1 VNYNKYLKHVF
12 VCTNQRSLDR
22 GSQDCASCGGNELR
36 LQLVKLVNKH
46 GLKGKVRINKAG
58 CLDVC
63 EKGPAMVIYPDEY
76 WYLNIKDDNIET
88 IFTQSIMNNEI
99 VNELIAT
106 TREFDEIKRI
116 RLK

>member
-1 VNYNKYLKHVF
+1 
-12 VCTNQRSLDR
+12 
-22 GSQDCASCGGNELR
+22 
-36 LQLVKLVNKH
+36 
-46 GLKGKVRINKAG
+46 
-58 CLDVC
+58 
-63 EKGPAMVIYPDEY
+63 MVIYPDEY